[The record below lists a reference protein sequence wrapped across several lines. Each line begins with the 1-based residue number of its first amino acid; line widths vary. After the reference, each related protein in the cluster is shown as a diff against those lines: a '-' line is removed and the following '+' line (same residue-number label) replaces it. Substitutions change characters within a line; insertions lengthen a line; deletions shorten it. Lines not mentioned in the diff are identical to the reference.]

1 MARGVV
7 RSIAAMGGVMGD
19 LFPRSLEPD
28 AVGFD
33 AVRFIAPVFFAIYPS
48 AEDLPRVVAWQR
60 HVCESLAPAR
70 VSPRPPEL
78 LHVSVAA
85 CGVPTRQRQP
95 LDESLQLAAERFVF
109 PSFELVLDA
118 VARFGR
124 DDDALVGTAD
134 QAGTRAVHG
143 LRVALAGAQKPFGLQ
158 GSRARAEA
166 HLTLG
171 YGDGLSADRLPFEPL
186 RFRVGAVDLVASDV
200 GHSRHIH
207 LDRWHLR

>member
-60 HVCESLAPAR
+60 QVCESLAPAR

-78 LHVSVAA
+78 LHV
-85 CGVPTRQRQP
+85 
-95 LDESLQLAAERFVF
+95 
-109 PSFELVLDA
+109 
-118 VARFGR
+118 
-124 DDDALVGTAD
+124 
-134 QAGTRAVHG
+134 
-143 LRVALAGAQKPFGLQ
+143 
-158 GSRARAEA
+158 
-166 HLTLG
+166 
-171 YGDGLSADRLPFEPL
+171 
-186 RFRVGAVDLVASDV
+186 
-200 GHSRHIH
+200 
-207 LDRWHLR
+207 